1 MSEPNKLTTFIDED
15 SSDNEFVPPPPQ
27 SDQKDEDSLDDEFV
41 PPPPSNQKDE
51 DSSDDE
57 FVPPP
62 PSNQK
67 DDDSDVESV
76 QDKLD
81 DDDDSDVDSDVDSL
95 LDVEQEATGSTPSN
109 EEHVFNLGQSDDNY
123 DDDDEEDYSDDDED
137 YLQKFDS
144 INKKEMV
151 AQYHPELL
159 MHNNE
164 EVEMLSKVTRNNQG
178 VIIDPLHRT
187 LPFITKYER
196 ARVIGE
202 RARQLNMGAKPMV
215 EVAPDMIDGYLIA
228 LVEFEQKR
236 LPFIIK
242 RPMPDGGCEYWKFK
256 DLEMV

>member
-27 SDQKDEDSLDDEFV
+27 
-41 PPPPSNQKDE
+41 SNQKDE

-76 QDKLD
+76 QDKL
-81 DDDDSDVDSDVDSL
+81 DDDSDVDSDVDSL

-123 DDDDEEDYSDDDED
+123 DDDDDEDYSDDDED

-164 EVEMLSKVTRNNQG
+164 EVEMLSKVTRNSQG

>member
-27 SDQKDEDSLDDEFV
+27 SNQKDEDSSDDEFV

-81 DDDDSDVDSDVDSL
+81 DDSDVDSDVDSL

-123 DDDDEEDYSDDDED
+123 DDDDDEDYSDDDED

>member
-81 DDDDSDVDSDVDSL
+81 DDSDVDSDVDSL

-123 DDDDEEDYSDDDED
+123 DDDDDEDYSDDDED